1 MLKDSTDPQEKQKYI
16 VLIVIGLLYSVGIA
30 YTFAVLLPTQRY
42 TDDLYPRLYASQQLL
57 AEGRSLYADA
67 NAAEL
72 VPIVGWPKADQL
84 RFYYP
89 AYVLLFTLPLSLI
102 PYEAAR
108 MVWTMAGLWSI
119 WLGTVWVARAL
130 KPALSVNQLTLLLVL
145 LTTSVPALQHTL
157 NAQFNWLDLLG
168 LTLIILAVRRE
179 KYFLAGLAAGLLLFK
194 PQTTLL
200 PLAFLLIWTAFERRR
215 WFFWIGLTA
224 ASLFL
229 LGLAEL
235 FEPGWLVPFLQQLSR
250 YEPIESVVDSL
261 WNPYQLV
268 SGLLV
273 LAALWFSFKFRRL
286 SAHHYLFNSLLALTI
301 CLNYVV
307 VPFYGMLHIVL
318 LGLVLVLLVN
328 GFLVQAAPTASAA
341 ATWLWWTA
349 NALFVIGLLAFGLT
363 IALAGAT
370 GLQITI
376 AEMIYKTLLPLLL
389 ALAALLQIFGWPSGN
404 VVHSSAAAAG
414 RLQASE

>member
-1 MLKDSTDPQEKQKYI
+1 MVKNAGDPQEKQKFV
-16 VLIVIGLLYSVGIA
+16 VLMIIGLLYSVGLA

-72 VPIVGWPKADQL
+72 VSIAGWPKADQL

-89 AYVLLFTLPLSLI
+89 AYVVLFTLPLSLI

-108 MVWTMAGLWSI
+108 MAWTMAGLWSI
-119 WLGTVWVARAL
+119 WLGTVWAARAL

-168 LTLIILAVRRE
+168 LVLILLAMRRE
-179 KYFLAGLAAGLLLFK
+179 NYVAAGLAAGLLLFK

-200 PLAFLLIWTAFERRR
+200 PLAFLLIWTASQRRR
-215 WFFWIGLTA
+215 WFFWLGLSA
-224 ASLFL
+224 VSLFL

-235 FEPGWLVPFLQQLSR
+235 AEPGWLLPFLQQLSR
-250 YEPIESVVDSL
+250 YEPIQSVVDTL
-261 WNPYQLV
+261 WNPYQVV

-273 LAALWFSFKFRRL
+273 LTALWVSLKVRQLPAR
-286 SAHHYLFNSLLALTI
+286 HYQFNSALALTI
-301 CLNYVV
+301 CVNYVV

-318 LGLVLVLLVN
+318 VGLGLVLLVN
-328 GFLVQAAPTASAA
+328 GFRVQGGPVA
-341 ATWLWWTA
+341 ATALWWA
-349 NALFVIGLLAFGLT
+349 GNALLVIGLVAFGLT

-376 AEMIYKTLLPLLL
+376 AELFYKTLLPLLL
-389 ALAALLQIFGWPSGN
+389 GLAALLQIFGWPGGR
-404 VVHSSAAAAG
+404 VGQSSPAAAA
-414 RLQASE
+414 RVPVSE